1 VQNDKGRVAA
11 APFVLVMVVYAVS
24 AVAASAPFKP
34 PSEPDFESA
43 T

>member
-1 VQNDKGRVAA
+1 
-11 APFVLVMVVYAVS
+11 MVVYAVS